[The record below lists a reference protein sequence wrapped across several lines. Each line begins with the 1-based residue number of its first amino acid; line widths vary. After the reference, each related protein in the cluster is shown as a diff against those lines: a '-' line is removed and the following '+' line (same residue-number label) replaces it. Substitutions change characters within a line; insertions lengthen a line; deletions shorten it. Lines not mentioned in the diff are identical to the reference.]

1 MRRAIDREG
10 ANNGRARRDARST
23 GLRRDRAARRGGTR
37 AHRVGPAAGSQVSWR
52 QMTSGSF
59 ASTYAKSAFLSRSL
73 RRRPRRELAFHVTN
87 ETGSRRVPHAGGSPS
102 PGLGLLPESGAATG
116 AKKRFMA
123 RGAPAWE

>member
-10 ANNGRARRDARST
+10 ANNGRARATRATGLGATAPRGGWDAR
-23 GLRRDRAARRGGTR
+23 APGG
-37 AHRVGPAAGSQVSWR
+37 AGEPVSWR